1 MTIYELLLN
10 CNGIIDALQ
19 IVFPLR
25 HAPLPFSVQVNMERK
40 RQTLE
45 IWVANKSADQ
55 NIHYVN
61 SCINSSC

>member
-25 HAPLPFSVQVNMERK
+25 HVPLPFSVQVNMVRK
-40 RQTLE
+40 GQTLE
-45 IWVANKSADQ
+45 IWMADQ

-61 SCINSSC
+61 SGINSSC